1 MNRAAEAAGTR
12 PIWMGQERDCNI
24 AEAGRANGKQSIYC
38 EFDATV
44 ACRASCAAL
53 HVALQ
58 AHRMICQVQFAS
70 SRNDRLDR

>member
-1 MNRAAEAAGTR
+1 MNRAAEAAGTGS
-12 PIWMGQERDCNI
+12 IWMGQRLDCNI

-53 HVALQ
+53 HVAL
-58 AHRMICQVQFAS
+58 
-70 SRNDRLDR
+70 